1 MQKAYELTLKA
12 LETLFANGPVVI
24 VLTLVIG
31 VAGWAYLDQK
41 DEFTAFRREAKSE
54 LAALSKD
61 MQQCML
67 DRAAQAATIGGLQ
80 IRIEYLKAKTVPSK
94 RTRR

>member
-1 MQKAYELTLKA
+1 MDKWYNLLLKA

-41 DEFTAFRREAKSE
+41 QEFAAFRLKAENQ
-54 LAALSKD
+54 LAVLSKD
-61 MQQCML
+61 MQQCMI
-67 DRAAQAATIGGLQ
+67 DREKQAFTIGGLQ
-80 IRIEYLKAKTVPSK
+80 IRVELLEAQKSQRP
-94 RTRR
+94 RR